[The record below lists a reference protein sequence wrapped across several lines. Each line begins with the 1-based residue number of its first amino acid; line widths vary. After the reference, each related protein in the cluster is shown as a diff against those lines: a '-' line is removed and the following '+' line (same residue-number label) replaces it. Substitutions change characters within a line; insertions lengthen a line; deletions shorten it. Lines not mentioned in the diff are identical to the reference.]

1 MVRLFSTSA
10 RAAKDLSKIIDK
22 SGKIPKIVGP
32 ATIYNPKSSA
42 SNYKG
47 YLKAKIPAGLYYDPA
62 PSSIHGSTN
71 SETIP
76 KSFLPATDPRHNI
89 IDDLTQGN
97 AEISRVAPVL
107 HEKGEK
113 TYHLK
118 PEDIAEIRRLRLED
132 PVKNSR
138 KALAKKYN
146 CSPLFISIV
155 SEPPKERKTE
165 MNEVLETIKSQWHPK
180 RALARAERKKRKEL
194 WYRA

>member
-1 MVRLFSTSA
+1 MVRLFHTSA
-10 RAAKDLSKIIDK
+10 FVAKNVSKFIEK
-22 SGKIPKIVGP
+22 SGKIPKMVGS

-47 YLKAKIPAGLYYDPA
+47 YLRAKIPSGIYYNPA
-62 PSSIHGSTN
+62 PSSIHGSIN

-76 KSFLPATDPRHNI
+76 KSFMAPSDPRRQLV
-89 IDDLTQGN
+89 DELTKN
-97 AEISRVAPVL
+97 DAKLSEVAPVL
-107 HEKGEK
+107 HQKQEK

-118 PEDIAEIRRLRLED
+118 PEQIAEIKRLRLED

-138 KALAKKYN
+138 KALAKQFQ

-155 SEPPKERKTE
+155 SEPPKERLQE
-165 MNEVLETIKSQWHPK
+165 MNQILDSIKSDWHPA
-180 RALARAERKKRKEL
+180 RALARAERKKRRQL